1 MEVPWARHRRHRHSV
16 GRWRHGYTGNT
27 ETLGDM
33 ETGDRGHGETRRHG
47 DSGHGGTRRHGM
59 ETGDTEALGD
69 RGHGETE
76 TPGDMETR
84 TLEKEETQP
93 VVTTRAGAHWPVVCL
108 TCLANQEEM
117 IRQSPGPPC
126 ECRAPHF

>member
-1 MEVPWARHRRHRHSV
+1 MDMEP
-16 GRWRHGYTGNT
+16 
-27 ETLGDM
+27 LGDM
-33 ETGDRGHGETRRHG
+33 EAWRL
-47 DSGHGGTRRHGM
+47 GGTRRQG
-59 ETGDTEALGD
+59 TWRDGDTREHGD
-69 RGHGETE
+69 REHGVTRRHGETE

-126 ECRAPHF
+126 ECRAPRAPHF